1 METRPSYKSF
11 LYISASKNIN
21 FISNNNDD
29 ENKDGNTIAN
39 VVSSNSKGNADNPVI
54 LNIMHSF
61 FQHAI
66 KILHTEIKP
75 KQFKQVKRF
84 SPINLLNRIFQKFE
98 YISLNKGQNSQYWKN
113 HVDQMYL
120 FYGTFRFHRNEEK
133 KF

>member
-11 LYISASKNIN
+11 HYISASKNIN

-29 ENKDGNTIAN
+29 ENKDDNTIAN

-54 LNIMHSF
+54 LNIIHSF

-113 HVDQMYL
+113 YVDQMYL

>member
-1 METRPSYKSF
+1 MM
-11 LYISASKNIN
+11 
-21 FISNNNDD
+21 ND
-29 ENKDGNTIAN
+29 NKDDNTIAN

-54 LNIMHSF
+54 LNIIHSF

-75 KQFKQVKRF
+75 KQVKRF

-98 YISLNKGQNSQYWKN
+98 YISLNKGENSQYWKN
-113 HVDQMYL
+113 HVDQMYF